1 MSLDNYCYLHAFFC
15 YFIINIISIII
26 IIDRTI
32 YNKNIFNFQEKYAW
46 RRYVYLWINYALFE
60 ELETGDEERTRDV
73 YQTFIT
79 TIPHKL
85 FTFSKAWLYYAQF
98 EIRHKN
104 LAAAR
109 KRMVI
114 TNL

>member
-1 MSLDNYCYLHAFFC
+1 MQLFYYYVIYFF
-15 YFIINIISIII
+15 F
-26 IIDRTI
+26 
-32 YNKNIFNFQEKYAW
+32 FQEKHAW

-60 ELETGDEERTRDV
+60 ELEAEDEERTRDV

-79 TIPHKL
+79 TIPHKI
-85 FTFSKAWLYYAQF
+85 FTFSKAWLFYAQF

-104 LAAAR
+104 LTAAR

-114 TNL
+114 Y